1 MDLKEGGPAER
12 PEEKAAYEA
21 AQAAPQ
27 PSAKK
32 PRIESPPPSDRPRRQ
47 IKTPQQVEEEARAA
61 AAARYAMSPAGIKSA
76 QGPAAAAL
84 VKMAEPPPPGKS
96 LLESFMEFT
105 PTSLVERVWG
115 APALKAWQEAHGG
128 LPARKILELAQAQ
141 QQCQAIIEE
150 MGVKPCY
157 ICGFAM
163 GPLEKKDGLSPE
175 CEHILSVAQAILLYN
190 LFQAGD
196 LDKRPP
202 MLAKVDPPRN
212 PKEEKAFFSREYK
225 CAHEICNQ
233 VKTDNNIISYKEDE
247 IGFRLDRDKLTGLLR
262 NIHASSRTGG
272 DAIRGFVEKAG
283 GLEKWI
289 ESRLAPGG
297 VFAEVKPL
305 VDYLNEQRKNGG
317 DRMFPLIAAAQVLER
332 VRKDFNEKFE
342 PKYIPGQALKFIP
355 HAALAGPEVAAA
367 YAAAEPAGL
376 AGQKRK
382 RGGGKRRKTY
392 RMRRCRLPKL
402 L

>member
-1 MDLKEGGPAER
+1 MDREQGGPAVS
-12 PEEKAAYEA
+12 PEEQAAYEA

-47 IKTPQQVEEEARAA
+47 IKTPQQVEEEAIAA
-61 AAARYAMSPAGIKSA
+61 AAERYAKSPAGIKTA
-76 QGPAAAAL
+76 QKPAADAL
-84 VKMAEPPPPGKS
+84 LELAKPPPPGKS

-115 APALKAWQEAHGG
+115 APALQAWQEAHRG

-163 GPLEKKDGLSPE
+163 GPLEEKNGLSPE

-196 LDKRPP
+196 LDRRPP
-202 MLAKVDPPRN
+202 VLAKVDPSRN

-225 CAHEICNQ
+225 WAHEICNQ
-233 VKTDNNIISYKEDE
+233 VKSDNNIISYKEDE
-247 IGFRLDRDKLTGLLR
+247 VGFRLDRDKLTGLLR

-272 DAIRGFVEKAG
+272 DDIRGFVEKAG

-305 VDYLNEQRKNGG
+305 VDYLNEQRKEGG
-317 DRMFPLIAAAQVLER
+317 DRMFSLLAAAQVLER

-367 YAAAEPAGL
+367 YAVAQEPL

-382 RGGGKRRKTY
+382 RGGGKRHKTY